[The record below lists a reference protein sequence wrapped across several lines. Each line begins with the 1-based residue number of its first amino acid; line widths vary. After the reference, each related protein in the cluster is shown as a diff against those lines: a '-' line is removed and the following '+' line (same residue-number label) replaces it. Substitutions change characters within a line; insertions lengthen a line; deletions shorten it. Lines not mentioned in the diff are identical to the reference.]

1 VKKALSIL
9 LALFMLASN
18 VGIAANTHYCGGN
31 AVDRSL
37 SLGFENLSCGM
48 PESSEIIQSQEEIEV
63 LRPQPC
69 CEDVHE
75 LLQLDEE
82 ADVKKG
88 SIEVN
93 TTFFVAFVYAC
104 STLHTFEEKEQPFQK
119 YAPPLL
125 RQNVQVLFQTFLI

>member
-1 VKKALSIL
+1 
-9 LALFMLASN
+9 MLATN

-37 SLGFENLSCGM
+37 SLGFETLSCGM
-48 PESSEIIQSQEEIEV
+48 PESSEIIQSEEEIEV

-82 ADVKKG
+82 ADVKKA
-88 SIEVN
+88 STELN
-93 TTFFVAFVYAC
+93 TTFFVAFVYTYSKLFDC
-104 STLHTFEEKEQPFQK
+104 VKKKQSFRE
-119 YAPPLL
+119 YIPPLL